1 MALRRER
8 HSRARLLP
16 FLAVFA
22 VIAVAV
28 VVATGLIGKFN
39 PFKTEHKDHSPPPI
53 LTSLRE
59 TTDLHAAQAQFE
71 VTIDHEDDVRYMPA
85 ALAGERVQFVG
96 VGTVDAVVDLSTL
109 TADAV
114 VYDGKSNSAVITLP
128 APTIATPVLDHKQSH
143 VMNRDR
149 GLFNRMAGLFSDN
162 PTSEAGLY
170 EAATKKMADAAAQSG
185 LVAMAEQHTENV
197 LRSLVLG
204 LGVDHVEIR
213 FDNPTT
219 P

>member
-1 MALRRER
+1 MARQRPNR
-8 HSRARLLP
+8 SRLLA

-22 VIAVAV
+22 AIAAAV
-28 VVATGLIGKFN
+28 VVATGLIGSFN
-39 PFKTEHKDHSPPPI
+39 PFRTVHKDHSPPPI
-53 LTSLRE
+53 LNALRE

-71 VTIDHEDDVRYMPA
+71 VLIDHEDDVRYMPA

-96 VGTVDAVVDLSTL
+96 IGTVDAVVDLSTL
-109 TADAV
+109 TADAI

-128 APTIATPVLDHKQSH
+128 APTLATPVLDHEQSH

-149 GLFNRMAGLFSDN
+149 GIFNRVAGLFSDN

-170 EAATKKMADAAAQSG
+170 EAAGKKMTDAAAQSG
-185 LVAMAEQHTENV
+185 LLAMGEQHTRDV
-197 LRSLVLG
+197 LESMITA

-213 FDNPTT
+213 FDNPPTR
-219 P
+219 